1 MAQRSSADVT
11 FTMTANKTVSDGGVL
26 APLAGVLSRNGIG
39 QRQLTEEGYAYGDA
53 FVFFSPVGITQVD
66 DIALVLFFDD
76 TASTGSY
83 DFFQTNSRDRTLHV
97 AYGGTTPNILYQE
110 MDVIIENV
118 RINSDK
124 GGKLKVEVNL
134 KPASALTTD
143 RE

>member
-1 MAQRSSADVT
+1 MSQRSSADVT
-11 FTMTANKTVSDGGVL
+11 FSMTSNNTVANGGTL
-26 APLAGVLSRNGIG
+26 APLAGVLSCNGVG

-76 TASTGSY
+76 TATTGSY
-83 DFFQTNSRDRTLHV
+83 EFFQLNSRDRTLHV

-124 GGKLKVEVNL
+124 GGKLKLEVNL
-134 KPASALTTD
+134 KPGSALTTD